1 MKHLFTILFFFCSF
15 AAFSQTATTTVSTTV
30 SDPDGTVA
38 SVKIELLSGAPG
50 VVIATPNPA
59 PSAVKTDISFTQAG
73 DYIFQISAVDNEGMI
88 ARKQFKITVLKAD
101 NQPPVIQIIGDQTI
115 KLSPKQ

>member
-1 MKHLFTILFFFCSF
+1 MKKLLTLILIFCSF

-30 SDPDGTVA
+30 SDIDGSVA
-38 SVKIELLSGAPG
+38 SVKFELLSGATG
-50 VVIATPNPA
+50 VVIATPNPPA
-59 PSAVKTDISFTQAG
+59 TAVKTAISFTQAG
-73 DYIFQISAVDNEGMI
+73 DYIFQISATDNEGFI
-88 ARKQFKITVLKAD
+88 AKRQFKITVLKAD